1 MGYRYVDSAQNVHV
15 QKTLKPQNLIARIF
29 PTSQYVNILSINR
42 KEQNV
47 YGHACFKFQ
56 FESLNQLNTFQTFMQ
71 IANPKAPVKIDN
83 YQNCLIF
90 TLCFSVRVLLIIL
103 QFFFVNLRPKYLFL
117 LELTP
122 PPKKKKTTQSPPPKK
137 KPPHFSEKGT
147 DNFIMSHILFVCSPV
162 CPSVLMSSHFSTL
175 FPFISNSQV
184 SVFFRFRTFSM

>member
-90 TLCFSVRVLLIIL
+90 TLCFSVRVMLIIL
-103 QFFFVNLRPKYLFL
+103 QFFCEFAPQVFIFIGIDP
-117 LELTP
+117 P
-122 PPKKKKTTQSPPPKK
+122 PPKKKKTTQSPPPQKK
-137 KPPHFSEKGT
+137 TSA
-147 DNFIMSHILFVCSPV
+147 
-162 CPSVLMSSHFSTL
+162 
-175 FPFISNSQV
+175 
-184 SVFFRFRTFSM
+184 FFRERYR